1 MRELTANERAVL
13 EHVVV
18 DADAWWNHAND
29 DAHRADPEAAISAK
43 VAKWQDDYDTAVAA
57 GNYQNR
63 AERDAEE

>member
-13 EHVVV
+13 EYVVV
-18 DADAWWNHAND
+18 DADTWWSHANSVD
-29 DAHRADPEAAISAK
+29 RIDPEGAIAGK